1 MAERFLEQAY
11 RGEKSPRRRRPT
23 SRKLV
28 LALVGPGRFEVPN
41 WHLKRSRQ
49 IDQPRKSSMV
59 RRASLIP
66 AERIE
71 RAILLIRGQKVMLDE
86 DLARLYVVKTKAL
99 NQAVKRNMER
109 FPNDFA
115 FQLTKEEWKTLRSQF
130 VTSND
135 RGGRRYP
142 PYVFTEQGVAMLS
155 SVLRSR
161 RAVLVNVEIMRAFVR
176 LRRII
181 ASHKVLATKLSAMER
196 KYDQQFKVVFD
207 IIRELM
213 TPRVPKDKGRIG
225 FR

>member
-1 MAERFLEQAY
+1 MA
-11 RGEKSPRRRRPT
+11 KKT
-23 SRKLV
+23 
-28 LALVGPGRFEVPN
+28 
-41 WHLKRSRQ
+41 
-49 IDQPRKSSMV
+49 
-59 RRASLIP
+59 SLIP

-86 DLARLYVVKTKAL
+86 DLARLYDVETKAL
-99 NQAVKRNMER
+99 NQAIKRNIER
-109 FPNDFA
+109 FPKDFA
-115 FQLTKEEWKTLRSQF
+115 FRLTKEEWKTLRSQT
-130 VTSND
+130 VTSKD

-176 LRRII
+176 LRRIL
-181 ASHKVLATKLSAMER
+181 ASHKALATKLSEIER

-207 IIRELM
+207 IIRQLM
-213 TPRVPKDKGRIG
+213 IPPVSRGKRQIG